1 MNLDSITTL
10 LGDNWKGYSSLI
22 REQLHSDVSLLNDIN
37 ESQLAHPGKQVR
49 PILALLFAQACG
61 TPGSDSYRVAA
72 AVEMLHNATLMH
84 DDVADASDT
93 RRGLPTLH
101 SLVGPT
107 SAILIGDFWLSRAIS
122 TLSGNL
128 SFIGLFASTASNLAE
143 GEMLQLQ
150 CAATAST
157 SEEDYLRIIYCKTA
171 SLFETACR
179 AGAFSVGASEAT
191 CDAAAAFGRAFG
203 MAFQIRD
210 DILDYTGDEG
220 FGKPVGIDLREQKIT
235 LPLLGVLSK
244 CDDAEEVREMVRQI
258 PAHPEY
264 CDKLY
269 QRVRDEGGVEYALGY
284 LDEYTRAAM
293 DALEALPDGPERE
306 MLTEIVRFGIARRV

>member
-1 MNLDSITTL
+1 MNLESITNL

-49 PILALLFAQACG
+49 PILSLLFAQACG
-61 TPGSDSYRVAA
+61 TPGPDSYRVAA

-107 SAILIGDFWLSRAIS
+107 PAILIGDFWLARAIS
-122 TLSGNL
+122 TLSGNT
-128 SFIGLFASTASNLAE
+128 SFIGIFADTASNLAE

-150 CAATAST
+150 CAASAST
-157 SEEDYLRIIYCKTA
+157 SQEDYLRIIYCKTA
-171 SLFETACR
+171 SLFETSCR
-179 AGAFSVGASEAT
+179 AGALSAGASPQI
-191 CDAAAAFGRAFG
+191 CQAAADFGRAFG
-203 MAFQIRD
+203 LAFQIRD

-235 LPLLGVLSK
+235 LPLLGLLSK

-284 LDEYTRAAM
+284 LDEYTAAAL
-293 DALEALPDGPERE
+293 DALEALPDGPERK
-306 MLTEIVRFGIARRV
+306 MLVEIVQFGIARRV

>member
-1 MNLDSITTL
+1 MNLDNITTL
-10 LGDNWKGYSSLI
+10 LGDNWKGYNNLI
-22 REQLHSDVSLLNDIN
+22 REQLHSDVRLLNEIN
-37 ESQLAHPGKQVR
+37 ASQLAHPGKQVR
-49 PILALLFAQACG
+49 PILSLLFAQACG
-61 TPGSDSYRVAA
+61 KPGPDSFKVAA

-93 RRGLPTLH
+93 RRGFPTLH

-128 SFIGLFASTASNLAE
+128 SFVGLFASTASNLAE

-210 DILDYTGDEG
+210 DILDYTGDQG
-220 FGKPVGIDLREQKIT
+220 LGKPVGIDLREQKIT
-235 LPLLGVLSK
+235 LPLLGLLSK
-244 CDDAEEVREMVRQI
+244 CDDAEDLREMVRQI
-258 PAHPEY
+258 PARPEN
-264 CDKLY
+264 CEKLY
-269 QRVRDEGGVEYALGY
+269 HRVRDEGGVEYALHY
-284 LDEYTRAAM
+284 LDDYTRRAM
-293 DALEALPDGPERE
+293 EALEALPACPERDLLAE
-306 MLTEIVRFGIARRV
+306 LVNYGNARRV